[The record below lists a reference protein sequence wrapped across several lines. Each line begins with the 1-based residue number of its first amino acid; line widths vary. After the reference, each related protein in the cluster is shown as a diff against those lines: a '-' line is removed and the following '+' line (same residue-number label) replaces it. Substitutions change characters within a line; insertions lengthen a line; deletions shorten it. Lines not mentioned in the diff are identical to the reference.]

1 MKKIIFTLFV
11 LSTLISPCIAQDS
24 IEAYDGDII
33 KKGDMLKVGYCS
45 LGGSEYWY
53 IKEKLTDNYE
63 KYRYQKIKDIDVSLS
78 DITVTGFIQPA
89 DPEMFGNKNTV
100 VVAMD
105 NKHNRELF
113 IDIDYAISKG
123 EIISRF
129 VDHSDNPA
137 IFLSD
142 DLLMACQMR
151 VNGLPVN
158 DPAVLEFIQIKDKDL
173 YRKCQSDEF
182 EFNAVKDSYKKILK
196 DMIDTF
202 DFSAEYYIKD
212 KLVIDKYD
220 FEKNAYPL
228 SRYDNIKKD
237 FYSYSRCEF
246 ILSNPDYGRL
256 LPVTLDEAGKS
267 NKRRKG
273 LSAQGYVPT
282 LAYARVYLTLFD
294 RKMEMPKQKYAL
306 LNYENLYRHKVIG
319 AEIKA
324 IEVYDYPQCD
334 YNLIGKIK

>member
-1 MKKIIFTLFV
+1 MKKIILILFV
-11 LSTLISPCIAQDS
+11 LSTIISPCGAQDS
-24 IEAYDGDII
+24 MEVYDGDVI
-33 KKGDMLKVGYCS
+33 KKGDILKVGYCS

-53 IKEKLTDNYE
+53 IKEKVADNYG
-63 KYRYQKIKDIDVSLS
+63 KYRYQKIKDIDVAFS
-78 DITVTGFIQPA
+78 DVTVIRIIQQT
-89 DPEMFGNKNTV
+89 DFEMFGNKNTV

-105 NKHNRELF
+105 KKQNRELF
-113 IDIDYAISKG
+113 IDIDYAVSKG

-129 VDHSDNPA
+129 VDHSDNQA
-137 IFLSD
+137 VFLSD

-151 VNGLPVN
+151 VNRIPVN
-158 DPAVLEFIQIKDKDL
+158 DSAVLEFIQIKDKDL

-182 EFNAVKDSYKKILK
+182 EFNAVKDKYRKILE
-196 DMIDTF
+196 DMMDAF

-228 SRYDNIKKD
+228 SRYDNTKKD
-237 FYSYSRCEF
+237 FYSYGRCEF
-246 ILSNPDYGRL
+246 ILSNPEYGMM
-256 LPVTLDEAGKS
+256 LPVTLDEAAKS

-273 LSAQGYVPT
+273 LSAQGYVPN
-282 LAYARVYLTLFD
+282 LAYGRIYLKLFD

-306 LNYENLYRHKVIG
+306 LNYEYLYRHKVIG
-319 AEIKA
+319 AEIKR

-334 YNLIGKIK
+334 YNLIGKIN